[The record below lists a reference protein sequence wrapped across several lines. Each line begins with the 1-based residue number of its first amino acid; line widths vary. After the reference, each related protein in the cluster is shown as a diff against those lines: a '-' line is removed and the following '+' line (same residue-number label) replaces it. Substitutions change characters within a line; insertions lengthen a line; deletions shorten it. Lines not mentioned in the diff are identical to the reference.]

1 MRTKK
6 WVVNTIA
13 VIALLAFVVLV
24 PLRVFGPRPEAI
36 IWMAILSVLILA
48 ALTVVVVVERRAE
61 NAAIRRVMEQNA
73 RADEEEARRR
83 THPEQPREN
92 PPMEWWM

>member
-36 IWMAILSVLILA
+36 IWMASLSVLILA
-48 ALTVVVVVERRAE
+48 ALTIVVVERRAE